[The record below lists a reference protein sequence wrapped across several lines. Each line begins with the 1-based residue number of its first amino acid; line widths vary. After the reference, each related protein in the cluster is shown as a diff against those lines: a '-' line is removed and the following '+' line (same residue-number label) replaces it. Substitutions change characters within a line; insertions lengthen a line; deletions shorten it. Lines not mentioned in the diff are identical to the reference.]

1 MPEAFGEGWLVY
13 LLFPLIGMV
22 SGLLAGL
29 FGIGG
34 GLVIV
39 PALNLFFAIQP
50 VGIPSGARMHFAIGS
65 SLAVIVFTA
74 VSSLLAHHRRGAV
87 LWPAVARLV
96 PGIVIGGLLGAALAD
111 AMGNRTLEAT
121 FGLLVM
127 AIALYMALGR
137 PPRAALPLPAWPGFL
152 GAGTVIGAVSA
163 LAGIGGGVLTVPFLV
178 WRAVA
183 LHTAVG
189 TAAACTMPVALAGAS
204 GFLFTGV
211 QAGLTVPLAS
221 GYIYWPAVAGISL
234 ASVLTAPLGARLA
247 HSLPVAKLRRAF
259 SLLLVL
265 VGVRMLI
272 G

>member
-1 MPEAFGEGWLVY
+1 MTEALGPGWPIY
-13 LLFPLIGMV
+13 LLFPLIGVV

-34 GLVIV
+34 GLIIV
-39 PALNLFFAIQP
+39 PALNLFFATLP
-50 VGIPSGARMHFAIGS
+50 LGIPDGARMHFAIGT

-96 PGIVIGGLLGAALAD
+96 PGIVVGGLAGAGLAD
-111 AMGNRTLEAT
+111 AMGNRMLEAT
-121 FGLLVM
+121 FGGLVV

-152 GAGTVIGAVSA
+152 GAGIVIGTISA

-178 WRAVA
+178 WRTVA

-189 TAAACTMPVALAGAS
+189 TAAACTMPVALAGVS
-204 GFLFTGV
+204 GFILTGM
-211 QAGLTVPLAS
+211 QAGMGVPFTT
-221 GYIYWPAVAGISL
+221 GYVHWPAVAGISL

-259 SLLLVL
+259 ALLLVL
-265 VGVRMLI
+265 VGARMLA